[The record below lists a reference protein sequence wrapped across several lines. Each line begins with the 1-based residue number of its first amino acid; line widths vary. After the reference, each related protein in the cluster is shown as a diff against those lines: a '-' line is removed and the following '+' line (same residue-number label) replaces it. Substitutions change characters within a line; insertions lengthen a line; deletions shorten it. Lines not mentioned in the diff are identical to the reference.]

1 MINRRQARN
10 RPLGY
15 NSPLFGGRKN
25 DMRWTR
31 YFINTLREV
40 PADADVVSQR
50 LMMRAGMI
58 RKVAAG
64 IYTYLPLGLRS
75 IRKLEAI
82 VREEMNRA
90 GAVELL
96 MPAIQPA
103 ELWMESGR
111 WQKYGKELLRIKD
124 RHDRDFIFGPTH
136 EEVITDTVRDG
147 VSSYRQLPVNL
158 YQIQTKFRDEVR
170 PRFGLMRG
178 REFIMKDSYSF
189 HTSRES
195 LDETYES
202 MRIAYSAIFN
212 RCALDHVP
220 VEADTGNIGG
230 SASHEFM
237 VLAQS
242 GEDAVVSCPSC
253 RYGANIEKATS
264 KFFDADTQPGA
275 IEELAPIHTPGTK
288 TIDDVGRFLGK
299 PTSQLV
305 KTLVFQ
311 TENGAVMALVRGD
324 REGSEIKIKNH
335 LGVNMLEMLGDA
347 DFESS
352 TGGPIGYC
360 GPVGT
365 KCLRVLAD
373 ASLKG
378 RANWVVGGNKV
389 DTHLSGA
396 NPGRDFPEPEFGD
409 FTVVFAGDP
418 CPRCGTELQI
428 HRGIEVGHVF
438 KLGTKYSESM
448 NCVYLDEK
456 GERQPMIM
464 GCYGLGIGRTVASAI
479 EQSHDDDGIIW
490 PMPIAPF
497 EVVVTSV
504 GKDEAVVKMAT
515 ELYEKLLAAGVDV
528 LFDDRDERPGVK
540 FKDADLIGFPLR
552 IAVGAKSLANGHVE
566 WSLRKDRVKQ
576 LLSPEEALAKTIE
589 AAIAN

>member
-1 MINRRQARN
+1 
-10 RPLGY
+10 
-15 NSPLFGGRKN
+15 
-25 DMRWTR
+25 MRWNN
-31 YFINTLREV
+31 YFLNTLREV
-40 PADADVVSQR
+40 PSDADVISQK
-50 LMMRAGMI
+50 LMMRAAMI

-75 IRKLEAI
+75 IKKMENI

-136 EEVITDTVRDG
+136 EEVITDAVRDA
-147 VSSYRQLPVNL
+147 VNSYRQLPVNL

-178 REFIMKDSYSF
+178 REFIMKDAYSF
-189 HTSRES
+189 HTTRES
-195 LDETYES
+195 LDQTYEA
-202 MRIAYSAIFN
+202 MREAYSRIFH

-242 GEDAVVSCPSC
+242 GEDAVVSCPNC

-264 KFFDADTQPGA
+264 KFFDDAPEPAPT
-275 IEELAPIHTPGTK
+275 IEEMAPIHTPGTQS
-288 TIDDVGRFLGK
+288 IDDVGKFLGK
-299 PTSQLV
+299 PTSDLV
-305 KTLVFQ
+305 KTLVFD
-311 TENGAVMALVRGD
+311 TDLGPVMVLVRGD
-324 REGSEIKIKNH
+324 REGNEIKIKNF
-335 LGVNMLEMLGDA
+335 LGATFMEMLSDTR
-347 DFESS
+347 FEEA
-352 TGGPIGYC
+352 TGGPVGYC

-365 KCLRVLAD
+365 KCARVLAD
-373 ASLKG
+373 VSLKG
-378 RANWVVGGNKV
+378 RANWIVGGNKR
-389 DTHLSGA
+389 DTHIGGA
-396 NPGRDFPEPEFGD
+396 NVGRDFPEPEWGD
-409 FTVVFAGDP
+409 FTTVFAGDP
-418 CPRCGTELQI
+418 CPRCSTKLEI
-428 HRGIEVGHVF
+428 YRGIEVGHIF
-438 KLGTKYSESM
+438 KLGTKYSDSM
-448 NCVYLDEK
+448 HCTFLDEK
-456 GERQPMIM
+456 GERQSMIM

-497 EVVVTSV
+497 EVVVTSL
-504 GKDEAVVKMAT
+504 GKDEVVQQAAT
-515 ELYEKLLAAGVDV
+515 DIYQKLLAAGIDV

-552 IAVGAKSLANGHVE
+552 IAVGAKSLANGQVE
-566 WSLRKDRVKQ
+566 WSFRKDREKQ
-576 LLSPEEALAKTIE
+576 LGAPDEVLARVIEEVKKARV
-589 AAIAN
+589 